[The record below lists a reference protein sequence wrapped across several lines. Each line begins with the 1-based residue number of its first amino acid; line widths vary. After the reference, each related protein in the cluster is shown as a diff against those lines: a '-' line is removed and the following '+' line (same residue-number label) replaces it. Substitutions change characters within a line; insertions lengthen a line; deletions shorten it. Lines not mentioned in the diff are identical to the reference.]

1 MKNLKETK
9 VENNGDSNYTKW
21 LNNLVGERK
30 LFSEL
35 TEDEVYKIILRVS
48 EITFSRNP
56 VLSQDHTF
64 EDAAGIIYRNF
75 FSRDFEKNW
84 DIVSDTQGKKYKV
97 YDDKLDKFV
106 EKFEFPFY
114 DEKSGKYF
122 KEWRPRTECKGFKRM
137 KESSLTIQHFSNMMF
152 QELRNHISWHTRN
165 VKFQNIHNNSIS
177 LDYENDDNV
186 KMIEKIADTN
196 NTFKEVEDDINLNLL
211 SDMVDDNINEDYVIK
226 FGREERVLSYGNL
239 LYLYSYL
246 ANGKRISSGE
256 IIKHIKYKEN
266 EELSQDNVRYIGG
279 FISSFKKFL
288 LETGIVNTST
298 YMNKGKEKIRYGFA
312 EQLY

>member
-30 LFSEL
+30 LFNEL

-56 VLSQDHTF
+56 VLNQDHTF

-75 FSRDFEKNW
+75 LSRDYERNL
-84 DIVSDTQGKKYKV
+84 
-97 YDDKLDKFV
+97 DKLSSIQTDD
-106 EKFEFPFY
+106 FPFY

-122 KEWRPRTECKGFKRM
+122 KEWRHRTECKGFKRM
-137 KESSLTIQHFSNMMF
+137 RESSLTIQHFSNMMF

-256 IIKHIKYKEN
+256 IIKHIKYKQN

-279 FISSFKKFL
+279 FIFSFKKFL